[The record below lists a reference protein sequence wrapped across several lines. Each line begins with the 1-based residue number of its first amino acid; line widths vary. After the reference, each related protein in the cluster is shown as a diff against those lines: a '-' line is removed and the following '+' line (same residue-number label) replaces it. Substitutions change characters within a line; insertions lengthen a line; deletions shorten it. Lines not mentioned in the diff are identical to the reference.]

1 MSGRERDLIRR
12 ATRSLHRHVPELAEV
27 AVHELGR
34 GLDNSAFV
42 ADHLVLRVAD
52 GGSATREARLLE
64 LVAQHES
71 IPVPAPRFADE
82 DDGVLAYPLL
92 PGQPLLG
99 RRNPGRQRSR
109 SARGRGGR
117 WRAATVLMKVAAGL
131 LALALA
137 QPWGRRLARP
147 WLLTANGAAG
157 AVLIVWGGANVLVGA
172 LVLGEVITPAAA
184 GRRACAALARLR
196 LGPVVPRVGRAP
208 RRGGRAPRAPNEVR

>member
-1 MSGRERDLIRR
+1 M
-12 ATRSLHRHVPELAEV
+12 
-27 AVHELGR
+27 
-34 GLDNSAFV
+34 
-42 ADHLVLRVAD
+42 
-52 GGSATREARLLE
+52 
-64 LVAQHES
+64 S

-99 RRNPGRQRSR
+99 RSAPRASAHLARER
-109 SARGRGGR
+109 SA
-117 WRAATVLMKVAAGL
+117 AAVALGSAAVLIKVAAGL

-172 LVLGEVITPAAA
+172 LVLGEVITPAAPVDEHA
-184 GRRACAALARLR
+184 LRWHVFVWDLWFLVWGVLLAVAVARHARRTR
-196 LGPVVPRVGRAP
+196 
-208 RRGGRAPRAPNEVR
+208 

>member
-12 ATRSLHRHVPELAEV
+12 ATRSLHRHVPELAEL

-99 RRNPGRQRSR
+99 RG
-109 SARGRGGR
+109 
-117 WRAATVLMKVAAGL
+117 
-131 LALALA
+131 
-137 QPWGRRLARP
+137 
-147 WLLTANGAAG
+147 
-157 AVLIVWGGANVLVGA
+157 
-172 LVLGEVITPAAA
+172 
-184 GRRACAALARLR
+184 
-196 LGPVVPRVGRAP
+196 
-208 RRGGRAPRAPNEVR
+208 APRASAHLARERSASAVAWVPPPCS

>member
-1 MSGRERDLIRR
+1 
-12 ATRSLHRHVPELAEV
+12 VPELAEL

-52 GGSATREARLLE
+52 GGSVTREARLLE
-64 LVAQHES
+64 LVAQHVS

-99 RRNPGRQRSR
+99 RSAPRASAHLARER
-109 SARGRGGR
+109 SAAAVALGS
-117 WRAATVLMKVAAGL
+117 ATVLMKVAAGL

-137 QPWGRRLARP
+137 QPW
-147 WLLTANGAAG
+147 AG
-157 AVLIVWGGANVLVGA
+157 AS
-172 LVLGEVITPAAA
+172 
-184 GRRACAALARLR
+184 
-196 LGPVVPRVGRAP
+196 
-208 RRGGRAPRAPNEVR
+208 RGHGS

>member
-1 MSGRERDLIRR
+1 
-12 ATRSLHRHVPELAEV
+12 VPELAEV

-52 GGSATREARLLE
+52 GGSVTREARLLE
-64 LVAQHES
+64 LVAQHVS

-99 RRNPGRQRSR
+99 R
-109 SARGRGGR
+109 SAPRASAHRPRALRGRCRPGFRHRAHEGGCGASCA
-117 WRAATVLMKVAAGL
+117 RAGAAL
-131 LALALA
+131 
-137 QPWGRRLARP
+137 GRRLARP

-157 AVLIVWGGANVLVGA
+157 AVLIVWGEANVLVGA
-172 LVLGEVITPAAA
+172 LVLGEVITPAAPVDEHA
-184 GRRACAALARLR
+184 LRWHVFVWDLWFLVWGVLLAVAVARHARRTR
-196 LGPVVPRVGRAP
+196 
-208 RRGGRAPRAPNEVR
+208 